1 VPEAPSLPSKVV
13 LAKYLY
19 SRTLAPAR
27 LHPPPHQQACTMSQT
42 TLTIRTATPAD
53 IGPLLSLISSAY
65 RGDQSR
71 LGWTTEA
78 DLLTG
83 DRIDS
88 AGLLAKISD
97 PDGVML
103 LAAAPTTDSDPS
115 APASPVA
122 CCELQVRRRNDGTKI
137 GYFGL
142 FAVDPRHQ
150 GSGLGRQVLQIA
162 EGYARDTLGLDRL
175 EMSVI
180 FTRAELIAWYMR
192 RGYARTGERRP
203 FPYEQLV
210 SGAVALRNDLYFE
223 ILEKSLAVGG

>member
-1 VPEAPSLPSKVV
+1 
-13 LAKYLY
+13 
-19 SRTLAPAR
+19 
-27 LHPPPHQQACTMSQT
+27 MSQT

-53 IGPLLSLISSAY
+53 IAPLLSLISSAY
-65 RGDQSR
+65 RGDPSR

-97 PDGVML
+97 PAGVLL
-103 LAAAPTTDSDPS
+103 LATAPTPNSDPS
-115 APASPVA
+115 ALSCPVA

-142 FAVDPRHQ
+142 FAVDPRRQ
-150 GSGLGRQVLQIA
+150 GGGLGRQVLRIA
-162 EGYARDTLGLDRL
+162 EDYARDTLGLDRL

-180 FTRAELIAWYMR
+180 FTRAELIAWYLR

-210 SGAVALRNDLYFE
+210 SGAAALRDDLYFE
-223 ILEKSLAVGG
+223 ILEKSLVVGE